1 MKPTP
6 RKKPRAAP
14 AKKPPQRNGEPMA
27 SPNHQLP
34 SNDGKPALPKGW
46 VWTTIGD
53 ASEQIQYGYTEK
65 ATEKKIGPKF
75 LRITD
80 IQDNNVVWENVPY
93 VKIDASEK
101 SKYLLH
107 SDDLVFARTGATVG
121 KSYLLRDPIPEAVF
135 ASYLIRMKLSKQL
148 SPKFI
153 YNFFQSGFYWEQINK
168 NKLGIGQPNVNG
180 TTLAKIVL
188 PLPPLPEQH
197 RIVAKIEELFTKLDA
212 GVAALKKAKAQLQ
225 RYRQSVLKDA
235 FSGKLTQAWREAHK
249 GELEPAAALL
259 ERIKAERKKNA
270 KGKYKEPPPVD
281 ASNLPKLPEG
291 WVWATIETICIIQ
304 GGYAFKSSEYKK
316 DGIPLLRISNI
327 KNHRITFEQDTVYLD
342 PTLLKSFY
350 EYKVSSGDILIA
362 LSGATTGKYGVCRNA
377 GIALLNQRVGRL
389 KFYSRSA
396 VISDYVFHYL
406 EIIRSQILTQ
416 AYGAA
421 QPNIS
426 TNELSEFVI
435 PLSSTAEQHQIV
447 SEIERRF
454 SIAEEV
460 EKVIDHS
467 LKQAE
472 RLRQSILQRAFAGKL
487 VPQDPNDEPAEK
499 LLERIQAERQK
510 HEAEG
515 KAKSRWG

>member
-6 RKKPRAAP
+6 RKKPRAAKM
-14 AKKPPQRNGEPMA
+14 AKNQPRPEGEPLA
-27 SPNHQLP
+27 APNHQMP

-53 ASEQIQYGYTEK
+53 ASMQIQYGYTEK

-80 IQDNNVVWENVPY
+80 IQDNTVVWENVPY

-107 SDDLVFARTGATVG
+107 PDDLVFARTGATVG

-168 NKLGIGQPNVNG
+168 SKLGIGQPNVNG

-249 GELEPAAALL
+249 GELEPAAVLL

-281 ASNLPKLPEG
+281 VSNLPELPEG
-291 WVWATIETICIIQ
+291 WVWASLAYMFVWSNGEGLTQKKMVSGECLVYGGNGITGTHNKWLTEKAAIII
-304 GGYAFKSSEYKK
+304 GRVGAHCGNVNLSKPKSWITDNAIYSSWYSEY
-316 DGIPLLRISNI
+316 
-327 KNHRITFEQDTVYLD
+327 
-342 PTLLKSFY
+342 
-350 EYKVSSGDILIA
+350 
-362 LSGATTGKYGVCRNA
+362 
-377 GIALLNQRVGRL
+377 LNL
-389 KFYSRSA
+389 KFF
-396 VISDYVFHYL
+396 DYL
-406 EIIRSQILTQ
+406 LSNMRL
-416 AYGAA
+416 
-421 QPNIS
+421 
-426 TNELSEFVI
+426 NELAGGSGQPYVSQAI
-435 PLSSTAEQHQIV
+435 LNTLNVSLPPMAEQQKIV

-460 EKVIDHS
+460 EKVIDQS

-472 RLRQSILQRAFAGKL
+472 RLRQSILKRAFAGKL

-499 LLERIQAERQK
+499 LLERIKAE
-510 HEAEG
+510 
-515 KAKSRWG
+515 KAKRSS